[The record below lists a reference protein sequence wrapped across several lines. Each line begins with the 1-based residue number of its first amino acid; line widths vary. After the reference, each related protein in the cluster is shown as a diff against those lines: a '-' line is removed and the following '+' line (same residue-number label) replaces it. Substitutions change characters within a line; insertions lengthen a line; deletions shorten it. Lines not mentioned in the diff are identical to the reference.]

1 MAIVHRSHWA
11 RVMWKAPPASSPA
24 RYQPAAGA
32 DAPWH
37 LPLSYGDFGVLAA
50 LSDVCAIVVAS
61 MATGSAYHWLAYGQ
75 VGSVAE
81 FFGIGVLLAALSAA
95 LMKLKDL
102 YTPDSL
108 LSVRSQVS
116 PIILVWS
123 SVILFL
129 LGVSFTLKMS
139 EGLSR
144 GSILS
149 LAITAPWLI
158 LGQRLLVK
166 RAMLA
171 ILRKGWLKRSKI
183 ALITREPKGT
193 TAGDE
198 ALRAYDVVAVYVLPP
213 DSEGTRRV
221 LANLVSAARGVNKI
235 SEIHLAMDWN
245 SWSDTKQVLAEL
257 RVLPLPVRLIA
268 DATAREILQHPQR
281 SLGGVVSVELQR
293 PPLTAGERA
302 AKRAFDI
309 AAATVG
315 LLAIAPL
322 LLAVAFAVWIESP
335 GPVLFRQR
343 RGGFNGRAFKILK
356 FRTMR
361 VMEDG
366 PTIIQASSND
376 PRLTR
381 VGRWLRRS
389 SVDELPQLINVLRGD
404 MSLVGPRPHA
414 LAHDVE
420 YSRLISNYPYRH
432 HVRPGIT
439 GWAQVNGFRGETPTV
454 DKMRQRVELDLWYAT
469 NWSFWLD
476 LRILFWT
483 VPEICRTRNAY

>member
-1 MAIVHRSHWA
+1 MAIVHRSHWVRA
-11 RVMWKAPPASSPA
+11 MWKAPPASLPA
-24 RYQPAAGA
+24 SGA
-32 DAPWH
+32 DAPSH
-37 LPLSYGDFGVLAA
+37 LPLSYSDFGVLAA
-50 LSDVCAIVVAS
+50 LSDVCAIIVTS
-61 MATGSAYHWLAYGQ
+61 MATGSAYHWLAYGR

-81 FFGIGVLLAALSAA
+81 FFGVGVILAALSVA

-102 YTPDSL
+102 YAPDRL

-116 PIILVWS
+116 PIIWVWS

-129 LGVSFTLKMS
+129 LGVSFTLKIS

-158 LGQRLLVK
+158 LGQRFLVK
-166 RAMLA
+166 CAMLA
-171 ILRKGWLKRSKI
+171 ILRRGWLKRTKI
-183 ALITREPKGT
+183 VLITRESNDT
-193 TAGDE
+193 TMSDE
-198 ALRAYDVVAVYVLPP
+198 ALRAYDVVGVYVLPS

-221 LANLVSAARGVNKI
+221 LANLVRAARGANKI
-235 SEIHLAMDWN
+235 SEVHVAMDWN
-245 SWSDTKQVLAEL
+245 RWSDLKQVLAEL

-315 LLAIAPL
+315 LLTFSPL
-322 LLAVAFAVWIESP
+322 LLAVAFAIWIESP
-335 GPVLFRQR
+335 GPILFRQR
-343 RGGFNGRAFKILK
+343 RGGFNGRTFKILK

-366 PTIIQASSND
+366 PTIIQATSND
-376 PRLTR
+376 HRLTR
-381 VGRWLRRS
+381 IGCLLRQS
-389 SVDELPQLINVLRGD
+389 SVDELPQLFNVLRGD

-414 LAHDVE
+414 LAHDVQ
-420 YSRLISNYPYRH
+420 YSGLISNYPYRH

-483 VPEICRTRNAY
+483 MPEICRTQNAY